1 MPNKRIEKVIFRVG
15 NGSDY
20 VARVEDN
27 VRVSSMFEV
36 QNWLRLLEAQ
46 FKRNYKKE
54 PKYYYWRVLG
64 GKNA

>member
-15 NGSDY
+15 SGSDY

-46 FKRNYKKE
+46 FKRTYKKE
-54 PKYYYWRVLG
+54 PRYYYWRVLG
-64 GKNA
+64 GN